1 MKLSGIFR
9 INKGRFILIFLMIIF
24 AAVIDTLSQY
34 LMTPAF
40 NNLKNLN
47 FLGFVAF
54 MVLSILC
61 DICRLLLNSGS
72 DYLYS
77 KQSQSY
83 LHQIRKKISLY
94 LFKKQIDDT
103 ASIQNNLAANLDQL
117 TRNYLTPIKAAF
129 LYGLMVIFSI
139 VVLFSY
145 NWSLVLLTLILTLV
159 SLLLP
164 KAFENMSSNATIEVT
179 KSNEKL
185 LKVISNWINGLDEL
199 RRYNSFRIY
208 SGSMNQAADAYKK
221 AAIHQ
226 GATIAIADLATSI
239 VNIGGQ
245 IILMILAAYLYFNG
259 QIVFGAVITTIQFC
273 STVMNGTA
281 LLAAQWNLIKSS
293 KKLNEEI
300 TSLEGA
306 SAPLQNEHQD
316 KKVAKLQIKNLQHQ
330 FKNGELISYPD
341 LTIKSGEKVLVT
353 GDSGSGKS
361 TLFKLILGK
370 LSPTSGKVIFEDKN
384 GKEIKL
390 NPDELGYVAQD
401 NILFPDSIGNNMT
414 MFNSNLDKKVKR
426 VVKQVEFENDLKKIP
441 DGLKHEINLDEGNL
455 SGGQKQK
462 IVLARAILAG
472 SKWLFID
479 EGTSAIDSK
488 ATKKILEN
496 LLNQETTI
504 VMIAHN
510 FNNELENLFDRKISL
525 KNGGD

>member
-1 MKLSGIFR
+1 MK
-9 INKGRFILIFLMIIF
+9 
-24 AAVIDTLSQY
+24 
-34 LMTPAF
+34 
-40 NNLKNLN
+40 
-47 FLGFVAF
+47 
-54 MVLSILC
+54 
-61 DICRLLLNSGS
+61 
-72 DYLYS
+72 
-77 KQSQSY
+77 
-83 LHQIRKKISLY
+83 
-94 LFKKQIDDT
+94 
-103 ASIQNNLAANLDQL
+103 
-117 TRNYLTPIKAAF
+117 
-129 LYGLMVIFSI
+129 
-139 VVLFSY
+139 
-145 NWSLVLLTLILTLV
+145 
-159 SLLLP
+159 
-164 KAFENMSSNATIEVT
+164 
-179 KSNEKL
+179 KL
-185 LKVISNWINGLDEL
+185 LKAISNWINGLDEL
-199 RRYNSFRIY
+199 RRYSSFRIY
-208 SGSMNQAADAYKK
+208 SESMNQAADNYKK
-221 AAIHQ
+221 TAIHQ

-281 LLAAQWNLIKSS
+281 QFAAQWNLIKSS

-390 NPDELGYVAQD
+390 NRDELGYVAQD
-401 NILFPDSIGNNMT
+401 NILFPDTIENNMT

-426 VVKQVEFENDLKKIP
+426 VVEQVEFENDLKKIP

-496 LLNQETTI
+496 LLDQETTI

-510 FNNELENLFDRKISL
+510 FNDELENLFDRKISL
-525 KNGGD
+525 KNGGE